1 MWWRGTFG
9 KLTLRRVQCTSC
21 GVESFVYGMNKRM
34 EDKVH
39 QYKAINL
46 DVVHKLIDELEIDF
60 GQVVTE
66 NIKER
71 VVDMTVFILASFL
84 GGLRVDQTLKLVLG
98 ETRDF
103 INESE
108 KHLKDEHV
116 VLPLRG
122 RFKGEMEKVSTV
134 WL

>member
-1 MWWRGTFG
+1 
-9 KLTLRRVQCTSC
+9 
-21 GVESFVYGMNKRM
+21 MNKRM

-116 VLPLRG
+116 VLLLRG